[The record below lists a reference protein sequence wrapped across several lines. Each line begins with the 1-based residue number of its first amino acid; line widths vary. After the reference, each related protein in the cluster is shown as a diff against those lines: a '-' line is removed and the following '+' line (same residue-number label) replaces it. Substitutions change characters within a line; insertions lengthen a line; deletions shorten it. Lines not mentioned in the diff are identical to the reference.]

1 MTRVVEWLG
10 LARSVGARQFLLDG
24 SFVTAKHEPG
34 DVDCVCWLPPDF
46 EEQYLTGRP
55 EAKLLYQV
63 LVTRQPEE
71 LFGVFTEERWEGW
84 IAFFSQTR
92 EADGRRKGLVEVML

>member
-1 MTRVVEWLG
+1 MTRIAEWLG
-10 LARSVGARQFLLDG
+10 LARAVGARRFLVDG
-24 SFVTAKHEPG
+24 SFVTAKHDPD
-34 DVDCVCWLPPDF
+34 DVDCVCWLPANF

-55 EAKLLYQV
+55 EAELLYRT

-84 IAFFSQTR
+84 IEFFSQTR
-92 EADGRRKGLVEVML
+92 ETDRRRKGLVEVML